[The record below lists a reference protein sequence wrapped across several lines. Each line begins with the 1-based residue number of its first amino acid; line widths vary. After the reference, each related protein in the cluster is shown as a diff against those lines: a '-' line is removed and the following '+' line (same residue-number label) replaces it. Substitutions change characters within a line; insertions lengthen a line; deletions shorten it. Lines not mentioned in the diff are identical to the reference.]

1 MTDILIMGEILVEI
15 MRDHE
20 DVPLDEAGVFKG
32 PYPSGAP
39 AICIDAAARLDCRT
53 MLIGSV
59 GQDDFGSCVLN
70 RLEKDGVDC
79 THIRRSA
86 DSSTGCAF
94 VTYFADGSRKFIFH
108 MGAALEAEAPD
119 ISQLPEVKYMHI
131 MGCSLM
137 AGSQLSNEIRNTMH
151 SLSARGA
158 KISFDP
164 NIRKELFTADTED
177 ILNEVLQKTNIF
189 LPGREELL
197 MITKTAT
204 VEDAVKKCFEN
215 PALEILVLK
224 DGSNGSRLFTRDT
237 ANENDPTAEN
247 NQAAENQPVAEIIPV
262 YPVQQTD
269 ATGAGDCFDGAFL
282 AGLCQG
288 KTPAEAARM
297 GAAAGALNVM
307 AFGPMEGDIS
317 PENIEKMTSTKPPL
331 R

>member
-39 AICIDAAARLDCRT
+39 AICIDAVARLGCRT

-79 THIRRSA
+79 THISRSA

-119 ISQLPEVKYMHI
+119 ISQLPEVRYMHI

-137 AGSQLSNEIRNTMH
+137 AGNQLSKGIRKTMH
-151 SLSARGA
+151 ALSARGT

-197 MITKTAT
+197 MITKTAI

-237 ANENDPTAEN
+237 ANENDPATEN
-247 NQAAENQPVAEIIPV
+247 DPIAEIIPV
-262 YPVQQTD
+262 YPVQQID

-317 PENIEKMTSTKPPL
+317 PESIEKMTSTKPPL

>member
-15 MRDHE
+15 MRAHE
-20 DVPLDEAGVFKG
+20 DVPLNETGVFKG

-39 AICIDAAARLDCRT
+39 AICIDAAARLGCRT

-59 GQDDFGSCVLN
+59 GQDDFGDCVVN

-79 THIRRSA
+79 THIYRSA

-108 MGAALEAEAPD
+108 MGAALEATAPD
-119 ISQLPEVKYMHI
+119 INQLSNVKYIHI

-137 AGSQLSNEIRNTMH
+137 AGVRLSAGILDTMRA
-151 SLSARGA
+151 LSARGT

-177 ILNEVLQKTNIF
+177 ILNEVLRHTNIF

-197 MITKTAT
+197 MITKTDT

-215 PALEILVLK
+215 PSLEILVLK
-224 DGSNGSRLFTRDT
+224 DGSNGSRLYTRH
-237 ANENDPTAEN
+237 AIGSNP
-247 NQAAENQPVAEIIPV
+247 AAESSLVAESIPV
-262 YPVQQTD
+262 YPVEQID

-282 AGLCQG
+282 AGLVHG

-297 GAAAGALNVM
+297 GAAAGALNVT
-307 AFGPMEGDIS
+307 AFGPMEGDIN
-317 PENIEKMTSTKPPL
+317 PKTVETLIRTAL
-331 R
+331 